1 MRFDESTVHLLG
13 LIWAETAGAPLPYD
27 EQVSRAARR
36 PVLMERTMLPIFV
49 VMLFL
54 LVCGV
59 GWVLLFPD
67 AGEAVQ
73 RGVNAL
79 LAQMMRLLGA
89 VTANISRQAPSV
101 AEDGRAGMQL
111 LAALLRRHWILLTVA
126 CALVLLPPLAGWLVG
141 GKVALPE
148 SGVRSI
154 NPQLESLLRGER
166 LVPPPPLPPMV
177 FTSAEVTVVRPMLD
191 TANRNWTLLDP
202 EFSQRLLVVFKIM
215 REQHGYEMALLEG
228 YRSPERQNQLADVG
242 NNVTSARAFQ
252 SYHQYGL
259 AADCA
264 FMRDGHLVISERDPW
279 AMRGY
284 QLYGE
289 VAESVGLNWGGRWT
303 MMDFGHIE
311 LRKPRKEH

>member
-1 MRFDESTVHLLG
+1 
-13 LIWAETAGAPLPYD
+13 
-27 EQVSRAARR
+27 
-36 PVLMERTMLPIFV
+36 MLPIFV

-73 RGVNAL
+73 RGVSAL
-79 LAQMMRLLGA
+79 LAQMTRLLGA

-126 CALVLLPPLAGWLVG
+126 CALVVLPPLAVWLAG

-148 SGVRSI
+148 SGARSI
-154 NPQLESLLRGER
+154 NPQLESLLRGEH

-191 TANRNWTLLDP
+191 TANRNWTLLDS

-228 YRSPERQNQLADVG
+228 YRSPERQNQLADAG

>member
-1 MRFDESTVHLLG
+1 
-13 LIWAETAGAPLPYD
+13 
-27 EQVSRAARR
+27 
-36 PVLMERTMLPIFV
+36 MLPIFV